1 MRAVMDVCW
10 MRACLASLVVGAGV
24 LALPASALAA
34 TAPVI
39 VAGPVINGTA
49 QVGEELAPVAAYT
62 GDPTPTA
69 TWAWQRCTKPAGG
82 CVAIAG
88 AVAERYRVVEADVG
102 AYLRVGL
109 KVTNSA
115 GSKEARSKPT
125 AAVLAAPATVPTPEP
140 TATPEPQPAA
150 AATPTPEPAPAVAV
164 EVAPPPVPLVPLVFD
179 PFPVVRLRGELTT
192 TGARVT
198 LLSVRAP
205 RDVRISVDCAGRDCP
220 ARHFVAAAGT
230 HRLRKFER
238 DFKAGTRLEIRVSKP
253 GYVGKFT
260 SIVIR
265 RHAEPKRLDRCM
277 APGADRPSP
286 CAVP

>member
-10 MRACLASLVVGAGV
+10 MRACLAWLAVGAGV
-24 LALPASALAA
+24 LLAPAAARAA

-49 QVGEELAPVAAYT
+49 QVGEELSPAAAWT
-62 GDPTPTA
+62 GDPAPTA
-69 TWAWQRCTKPAGG
+69 TWVWQRCAKPASG
-82 CVAIAG
+82 CAAIAG
-88 AVAERYRVVEADVG
+88 AVTERYRVVEEDVG
-102 AYLRVGL
+102 TYLRVGL

-125 AAVLAAPATVPTPEP
+125 AAVLAAPVPVPSPTPEP
-140 TATPEPQPAA
+140 TATPEPEPAA
-150 AATPTPEPAPAVAV
+150 APTPEPAPAVAV
-164 EVAPPPVPLVPLVFD
+164 EVAPPLVPLAFD

-205 RDVRISVDCAGRDCP
+205 RDVRISVDCTGKDCP
-220 ARHFVAAAGT
+220 ARHFESPAGK

-238 DFKAGTRLEIRVSKP
+238 GFKAGTRLEIRVSKP

-277 APGADRPSP
+277 APGVDRPSP
-286 CAVP
+286 CAVT